1 MKDEN
6 FLKYLYKIGKIR
18 KIRKNNILF
27 YEGEKAKHF
36 FILLQGKI
44 RVYKHAKMNKEIT
57 LHYFKPFD
65 FIAEMPA
72 FKKIN
77 YPASAICKE
86 EGKILEINFIEFEN
100 LCNKNNEFN
109 LILISS
115 LLNKIK
121 ILEKKILQNSL
132 DLKTK
137 LLKYILENEKKL
149 DTILQ
154 KQIAIDLNVRVQ
166 SLSRVLK
173 ELKLAKLIDIKKGKI
188 EIINKKMLLD
198 EVWQN

>member
-1 MKDEN
+1 MKN
-6 FLKYLYKIGKIR
+6 KNLLKYLYKIGKTR
-18 KIRKNNILF
+18 KMQKNNILF
-27 YEGEKAKHF
+27 YEGELAKNF

-44 RVYKHAKMNKEIT
+44 RVYKCAKGEKEIT

-72 FKKIN
+72 FKRLN
-77 YPASAICKE
+77 YPANAICE
-86 EGKILEINFIEFEN
+86 EESKILEINFIEFEN
-100 LCNKNNEFN
+100 LCNNNNEFN

-166 SLSRVLK
+166 SLSRILK
-173 ELKLAKLIDIKKGKI
+173 ELKLAKLIDTKRGKI
-188 EIINKKMLLD
+188 EIINKKALLD
-198 EVWQN
+198 EVW